1 MASQIHLNEKFLSK
15 STLMSYCDMLENE
28 SSISTIIQIE
38 HVKKKN
44 IKVAINVYYM
54 GKEEIVLD
62 TMKMR

>member
-38 HVKKKN
+38 HVKKK
-44 IKVAINVYYM
+44 ISKWQLMFTTWGRRKSFWIP
-54 GKEEIVLD
+54 
-62 TMKMR
+62 